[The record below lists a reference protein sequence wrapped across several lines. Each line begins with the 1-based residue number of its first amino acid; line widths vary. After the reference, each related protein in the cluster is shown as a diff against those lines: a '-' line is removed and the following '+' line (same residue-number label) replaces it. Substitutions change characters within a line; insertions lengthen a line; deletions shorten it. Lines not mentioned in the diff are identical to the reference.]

1 MLKNDRMKYF
11 ATINDAGCRVD
22 RVVRGLLKNVGYVF
36 LQKLFRQGKIKVNSK
51 KAKACQR
58 LEENDLIQIF
68 SSQLE
73 QNLSSEVS
81 ESSKT
86 EFSKSE
92 SSKSRFPK
100 SESLKSANS
109 SVSRKPELKKLY
121 EEMLIFENDD
131 FLALNKKSGLAVQLG
146 SKLNFCV
153 ETILKNVMDE
163 YFLVHRLDKDTSG
176 ILLIAKNRN
185 YARKLTQL
193 FREGK
198 VQKTYWAIVDG
209 KIRKSGIIQNFIG
222 KSFISGE
229 ERMTAVDKDRGKSAV
244 TKYHPLGEVGYFT
257 LLELSPKTGRKHQ
270 LRVHCAETLKAPILG
285 DMKYNKNAKHKK
297 LLLHAKR
304 LEIKE
309 LNIQIEAPLP
319 QYFKEIGDFSENEF
333 KN

>member
-1 MLKNDRMKYF
+1 MEYF
-11 ATINDAGCRVD
+11 ATTNDAGCRVD

-36 LQKLFRQGKIKVNSK
+36 LQKLFRQGKIKVNRK
-51 KAKACQR
+51 KAKASQR

-68 SSQLE
+68 SNQLE
-73 QNLSSEVS
+73 QNFSSES
-81 ESSKT
+81 YRSPNSAASK
-86 EFSKSE
+86 
-92 SSKSRFPK
+92 
-100 SESLKSANS
+100 N
-109 SVSRKPELKKLY
+109 PELKKLY

-153 ETILKNVMDE
+153 ETILKNVIGE

-176 ILLIAKNRN
+176 VLLVAKNRSC
-185 YARKLTQL
+185 ARKLTQL

-198 VQKTYWAIVDG
+198 IQKTYWAIVDG

-222 KSFISGE
+222 KSFVSGE
-229 ERMTAVDKDRGKSAV
+229 ERMTVTDKDRGKSAI
-244 TKYHPLGEVGYFT
+244 TKYRSLEEVGYFT
-257 LLELSPKTGRKHQ
+257 LLKLSPKTGRKHQ

-285 DMKYNKNAKHKK
+285 DRKYNKNVNHKN
-297 LLLHAKR
+297 LFLHAKR
-304 LEIKE
+304 LEIAE

-319 QYFKEIGDFSENEF
+319 RYFREIGDFSKNEF